1 MKKFIFFLC
10 LITQAVPC
18 QVPVFRY
25 ALERWEADIFRL
37 QLITRG
43 TPPTNLQSIPEHLNL
58 EFEALDLDTLTAA
71 EQLSIVGL
79 ERITEYPS
87 FLLHPPD
94 NWKNP
99 EPIVFPGTS
108 SDLQK
113 IIDSPVRQLIKNDLL
128 SGHSTVWVLVEG
140 TDEEANETTY
150 QQLQET
156 LKKAQEKITIPE
168 GVIQADQ
175 VGKVGADVSLDDVL
189 RSTIPLKISFKIER
203 VKRSDLAEQPFLR
216 ILTANRPS
224 PPEEPLVVPIFGRG
238 RTPGPLLGSTITPD
252 TIMNACEYLCGACSC
267 QVKSG
272 NPGYDILFLANWR
285 EKLNSG
291 LVVVD
296 KKLPNTLPTLNDE
309 RNDEPEDKAVLNSP
323 SVKFTIILI
332 IGIGVILI
340 IGTVLIF
347 KKN

>member
-1 MKKFIFFLC
+1 M
-10 LITQAVPC
+10 
-18 QVPVFRY
+18 
-25 ALERWEADIFRL
+25 
-37 QLITRG
+37 
-43 TPPTNLQSIPEHLNL
+43 
-58 EFEALDLDTLTAA
+58 
-71 EQLSIVGL
+71 
-79 ERITEYPS
+79 
-87 FLLHPPD
+87 
-94 NWKNP
+94 
-99 EPIVFPGTS
+99 
-108 SDLQK
+108 
-113 IIDSPVRQLIKNDLL
+113 
-128 SGHSTVWVLVEG
+128 
-140 TDEEANETTY
+140 
-150 QQLQET
+150 
-156 LKKAQEKITIPE
+156 
-168 GVIQADQ
+168 IQADQ

-309 RNDEPEDKAVLNSP
+309 RNDEPEDKAALNS
-323 SVKFTIILI
+323 SFAKFTIILI

-340 IGTVLIF
+340 IGTVLIL

>member
-1 MKKFIFFLC
+1 VKKLILFLC

-43 TPPTNLQSIPEHLNL
+43 TPPADLQSIPEHLNL
-58 EFEALDLDTLTAA
+58 EFEALDLDALTTA

-108 SDLQK
+108 SDLRK
-113 IIDSPVRQLIKNDLL
+113 IIDSPVRQLIKKDLL

-216 ILTANRPS
+216 ILTANRSS
-224 PPEEPLVVPIFGRG
+224 PPKEPLVVPIFGRG

-296 KKLPNTLPTLNDE
+296 KKLPNTLPTLNDGS
-309 RNDEPEDKAVLNSP
+309 NDEPENKAVLNS
-323 SVKFTIILI
+323 SFAKFTIILI

-340 IGTVLIF
+340 IGTVLIL

>member
-1 MKKFIFFLC
+1 M
-10 LITQAVPC
+10 PSN
-18 QVPVFRY
+18 
-25 ALERWEADIFRL
+25 DGRL
-37 QLITRG
+37 TSSASNSSPREPRQPTSNQSPTTSTLNSKPSISTRSLLPNNSLLSDWNESRNIPLSFS
-43 TPPTNLQSIPEHLNL
+43 TLPTTGKIP
-58 EFEALDLDTLTAA
+58 
-71 EQLSIVGL
+71 S
-79 ERITEYPS
+79 PS
-87 FLLHPPD
+87 FSREPAQSSKRSSTHPSA
-94 NWKNP
+94 NLSK
-99 EPIVFPGTS
+99 
-108 SDLQK
+108 K
-113 IIDSPVRQLIKNDLL
+113 DLL

-150 QQLQET
+150 QQLEET

-296 KKLPNTLPTLNDE
+296 KKLPRTLPTLNDGS
-309 RNDEPEDKAVLNSP
+309 NDGPEDKAALNSP
-323 SVKFTIILI
+323 SAKFTIILI

-340 IGTVLIF
+340 IGTVLIL
-347 KKN
+347 KEN

>member
-1 MKKFIFFLC
+1 MKKLILFLC
-10 LITQAVPC
+10 LITQAIPC

-37 QLITRG
+37 QLITQG
-43 TPPTNLQSIPEHLNL
+43 TPPAELQTIPEHLNL

-71 EQLSIVGL
+71 ERLSIVGL

-94 NWKNP
+94 SWKNP
-99 EPIVFPGTS
+99 EPIVFQGTS

-140 TDEEANETTY
+140 TDEEANERTY

-156 LKKAQEKITIPE
+156 LQKAQEKITIPE

-175 VGKVGADVSLDDVL
+175 VGKVGDDISLDDVL

-203 VKRSDLAEQPFLR
+203 VKRTDVNEQPFLR

-272 NPGYDILFLANWR
+272 NPGYDLLFLANWR
-285 EKLNSG
+285 ENLNSG

-296 KKLPNTLPTLNDE
+296 KELPDTLPTLNDE
-309 RNDEPEDKAVLNSP
+309 NHDEPEVEAALNSY
-323 SVKFTIILI
+323 LI
-332 IGIGVILI
+332 EFPITLTIGIGLILIVGTIVIL
-340 IGTVLIF
+340 